1 MVELHINYYAF
12 IPIFEQIINVT
23 IHYNHKGCTWK
34 SFLKN
39 EHLQELYTSGKSS
52 KYKKVPAQVVRKF
65 PLAVRI
71 LQQIKVIQ
79 DIWRYPGYN
88 FEKLEGTNQY
98 SMRMDRTWRLIM
110 EIDWTN
116 EEKTVG
122 IIGLEDLTHHYQ

>member
-1 MVELHINYYAF
+1 MEV
-12 IPIFEQIINVT
+12 IF
-23 IHYNHKGCTWK
+23 
-34 SFLKN
+34 KN

-71 LQQIKVIQ
+71 LQQLKVIQ

-98 SMRMDRTWRLIM
+98 SMRMDRTSYNQKLW
-110 EIDWTN
+110 
-116 EEKTVG
+116 
-122 IIGLEDLTHHYQ
+122 IG

>member
-1 MVELHINYYAF
+1 MEV
-12 IPIFEQIINVT
+12 IFKNV
-23 IHYNHKGCTWK
+23 
-34 SFLKN
+34 
-39 EHLQELYTSGKSS
+39 HLQELYTSGKSS

-88 FEKLEGTNQY
+88 FEKLKGTNQY
-98 SMRMDRTWRLIM
+98 SIRLGRTWRLIM
-110 EIDWTN
+110 EIDWTK
-116 EEKTVG
+116 EEKTIG

>member
-1 MVELHINYYAF
+1 MTVNF
-12 IPIFEQIINVT
+12 
-23 IHYNHKGCTWK
+23 
-34 SFLKN
+34 KN
-39 EHLQELYTSGKSS
+39 AHLEELYTTGKSK
-52 KYKKVPAQVVRKF
+52 KYKIVPPDVVRKL

-71 LQQIKVIQ
+71 LQQLNIIQ
-79 DIWRYPGYN
+79 DIWKYPGYN

-98 SMRMDRTWRLIM
+98 SIRLGRIWRLIM